1 MVNTAASIL
10 AFAGSTLRDSVNKKL
25 IAIAVAG
32 AREAG
37 GSVTLIDLRD
47 FPLPLYD
54 GDLEASGGLPHAA
67 VELQRLLGE
76 HRGLLISTPEYN
88 GSVPGV
94 LKNVIDWTTRSARG
108 EASLA
113 SYEGKIAALVSGSVG
128 SAGGLRAQQHLRQIL
143 GTINVTLI
151 PQQWRIA
158 LATGASFDESGK
170 LRDVSAHNIVRGV
183 GASLVRFLQR
193 LAD

>member
-1 MVNTAASIL
+1 
-10 AFAGSTLRDSVNKKL
+10 
-25 IAIAVAG
+25 
-32 AREAG
+32 
-37 GSVTLIDLRD
+37 
-47 FPLPLYD
+47 
-54 GDLEASGGLPHAA
+54 
-67 VELQRLLGE
+67 
-76 HRGLLISTPEYN
+76 
-88 GSVPGV
+88 
-94 LKNVIDWTTRSARG
+94 
-108 EASLA
+108 
-113 SYEGKIAALVSGSVG
+113 VSGSVG